1 LLCRRWE
8 EPPHIHVESD
18 DNEAKFWF
26 SPVRLQDNKG
36 FASKEINRIQKLVEE
51 YQKQLLEGW
60 DDFFNND

>member
-1 LLCRRWE
+1 M
-8 EPPHIHVESD
+8 HVERD